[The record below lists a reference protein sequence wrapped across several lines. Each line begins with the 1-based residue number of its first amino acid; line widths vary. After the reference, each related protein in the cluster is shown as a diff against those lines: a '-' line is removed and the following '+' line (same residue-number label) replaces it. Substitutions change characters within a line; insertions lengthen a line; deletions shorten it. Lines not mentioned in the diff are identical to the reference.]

1 MYVPVQV
8 TPRTFIFYYSTT
20 AVSANAV
27 PRQLM
32 ADRVLKK
39 KLAAESIPATL
50 CRPKPD
56 PRTYIHTDG
65 VYLPSAAVHKNTH
78 SISSFCCLVIEG
90 QVQLQAR
97 GLRDMLDQHRRE
109 ERQGLPG
116 EGAGVAPHR
125 QDKGMKTRPTPR
137 GGLGAQW
144 VARNRGYACT
154 CVRKP
159 KACRREKYAC
169 VIVDGVVPVKTG
181 GRCAVRHFSCKM
193 RPSTSIIMR
202 SLQRDTYRRDR
213 RARKDPR
220 QATRSLLQTDCC
232 CAVVLLRP
240 TKAYVCRQGAER
252 LDFVGT

>member
-1 MYVPVQV
+1 MCPCKSLRGHLY
-8 TPRTFIFYYSTT
+8 TTFGQQ
-20 AVSANAV
+20 VSANAV

-50 CRPKPD
+50 CRRKPD

-97 GLRDMLDQHRRE
+97 GLRNMLDQHRRE

-159 KACRREKYAC
+159 KACRREKCAC
-169 VIVDGVVPVKTG
+169 VYS
-181 GRCAVRHFSCKM
+181 GRR
-193 RPSTSIIMR
+193 RPGKNRRTVCGATLL
-202 SLQRDTYRRDR
+202 LQDAAEYKHYDAESTYRRDR

-240 TKAYVCRQGAER
+240 TEAYVCRQGAER